1 MSIQSKDIKGKLRK
15 IEYAET
21 YNQYTDLPQ
30 DTHEHP
36 SSPDN
41 RKDDFTNEESSDFQ
55 FVNITTTPRISKDS
69 KSLIRVQVMKNFHR
83 RKQKQ
88 KSSNGTE
95 EDDAPSG
102 SAMPMTDLAGHVNK
116 FRLGP
121 WGLQQRPTPP
131 RAPRR
136 KGGKGQP
143 RVLLAQDQ
151 GKSSSEERILEAAT
165 GIDEADFSRPQV
177 NLKEIDV
184 DQTTIVP
191 MTGSP
196 SYEVLIPEDLD
207 SSLFLTTLED
217 FGEDMFLP
225 GDVLQ
230 DVGRDSI
237 ELLFSDPGTGYKD
250 PFDTT
255 PLLDSSWTQFILHY
269 CKSFYPHSKIIFC
282 RVGCL

>member
-1 MSIQSKDIKGKLRK
+1 
-15 IEYAET
+15 
-21 YNQYTDLPQ
+21 
-30 DTHEHP
+30 
-36 SSPDN
+36 
-41 RKDDFTNEESSDFQ
+41 
-55 FVNITTTPRISKDS
+55 
-69 KSLIRVQVMKNFHR
+69 MKNFHR

-88 KSSNGTE
+88 KFSNGTK

-102 SAMPMTDLAGHVNK
+102 SAMPITGLVGHVNK

-143 RVLLAQDQ
+143 RALLTRDQ
-151 GKSSSEERILEAAT
+151 GKSSSEERILEAT
-165 GIDEADFSRPQV
+165 TEIDGADFSRPQV
-177 NLKEIDV
+177 NSKEIDV

-191 MTGSP
+191 ITGSP
-196 SYEVLIPEDLD
+196 SYEVSIPEDPG
-207 SSLFLTTLED
+207 SSLFLTTLD
-217 FGEDMFLP
+217 DSR
-225 GDVLQ
+225 DILQ

-255 PLLDSSWTQFILHY
+255 PLLDSSWTQFILYY
-269 CKSFYPHSKIIFC
+269 CKSSYPHAKTIFC

>member
-1 MSIQSKDIKGKLRK
+1 MSIQSKDIKGKSRK
-15 IEYAET
+15 TEYAET
-21 YNQYTDLPQ
+21 HNQYTDLPR
-30 DTHEHP
+30 DTHGHP

-41 RKDDFTNEESSDFQ
+41 RKDDFAKEESSDFQ

-177 NLKEIDV
+177 NSKEIDV
-184 DQTTIVP
+184 DQTAIVP

-196 SYEVLIPEDLD
+196 SYEVLIPEDLG

-217 FGEDMFLP
+217 FEEDMFLP
-225 GDVLQ
+225 EDVLQ

-237 ELLFSDPGTGYKD
+237 ELLFSDPGTDYKD

-255 PLLDSSWTQFILHY
+255 PLLDSSWTQFILNY
-269 CKSFYPHSKIIFC
+269 CKSYYSHAKVIFC
-282 RVGCL
+282 RV

>member
-21 YNQYTDLPQ
+21 HNQYTDLPR
-30 DTHEHP
+30 DTHEHS

-41 RKDDFTNEESSDFQ
+41 QTNEFTKEESSDFQ

-95 EDDAPSG
+95 DDDSPSG

-143 RVLLAQDQ
+143 RVSLAQDQ

-177 NLKEIDV
+177 NSKEIDV
-184 DQTTIVP
+184 DQTAIVP

-217 FGEDMFLP
+217 FEENMFLP
-225 GDVLQ
+225 EDVLQ

-255 PLLDSSWTQFILHY
+255 PLLDSSWTQFILNY
-269 CKSFYPHSKIIFC
+269 CKPSYSHTKIIFC
-282 RVGCL
+282 RV

>member
-1 MSIQSKDIKGKLRK
+1 
-15 IEYAET
+15 
-21 YNQYTDLPQ
+21 
-30 DTHEHP
+30 
-36 SSPDN
+36 
-41 RKDDFTNEESSDFQ
+41 
-55 FVNITTTPRISKDS
+55 
-69 KSLIRVQVMKNFHR
+69 MKNFHR

-95 EDDAPSG
+95 ENDAPSG

-177 NLKEIDV
+177 NSKEIDV
-184 DQTTIVP
+184 DQTAIVP

-217 FGEDMFLP
+217 FEEDMFLP
-225 GDVLQ
+225 EDVLQ

-255 PLLDSSWTQFILHY
+255 PLLDSSWTQFILNY
-269 CKSFYPHSKIIFC
+269 CKSSYSHAKVIFC
-282 RVGCL
+282 RV